1 MPVEKQITR
10 VYSKEQIFPIMS
22 DLLFESANKSLT
34 ITFNRPRVMNALT
47 REMVKEVKRVLREI
61 ARDEETRAVILRG
74 AGDNFCAGAD
84 IRVEKNCTLVE
95 YRDFV
100 SDIQDLTRA
109 LQDMDAVSIAAIQG
123 YCLGGGMEI
132 ACACDLRVAAE
143 DAHLGFPEV
152 GIGLT
157 ITSGAAHLLPRL
169 IGMTR
174 AKEMMLTGEPVDA
187 NTAGWVGLVNRVVP
201 RDALDATA
209 MELAEKVKAR
219 GPLAVATQKHLLD
232 ASIDASLDAVLR
244 MEGEAILTMFASHDG
259 QEGMSAFIEKRAPK
273 FTGE

>member
-1 MPVEKQITR
+1 
-10 VYSKEQIFPIMS
+10 MS
-22 DLLFESANKSLT
+22 ELFIESANQILT
-34 ITFNRPRVMNALT
+34 VTFNRPRMLNALT
-47 REMVKEVKRVLREI
+47 REMVRAVKEVLRDA
-61 ARDEETRAVILRG
+61 ARDAQTRVVIFRG
-74 AGDNFCAGAD
+74 AGDHFCSGAD
-84 IRVEKNCTLVE
+84 IRVEKGCTLVE

-100 SDIQDLTRA
+100 SDIQDITRA

-157 ITSGAAHLLPRL
+157 ITSGAAQLLPQL
-169 IGMTR
+169 VGMTR
-174 AKEMMLTGEPVDA
+174 AKEMMLTGEAVDA
-187 NTAGWVGLVNRVVP
+187 NTAGWMGLVNRVVP
-201 RDALDATA
+201 RDMLDGAA
-209 MELAEKVKAR
+209 IELADKIKSR

-232 ASIDASLDAVLR
+232 SSAGASLDAVLR
-244 MEGEAILTMFASHDG
+244 MEVEAILTTFASQDG
-259 QEGMSAFIEKRAPK
+259 QEGMAAFLKKRAPK

>member
-1 MPVEKQITR
+1 MPELI
-10 VYSKEQIFPIMS
+10 I
-22 DLLFESANKSLT
+22 ESANQILT
-34 ITFNRPRVMNALT
+34 ITLNRPRVMNALT
-47 REMVKEVKRVLREI
+47 REMVRELKNVLRDV
-61 ARDEETRAVILRG
+61 ARDGNTRVVILRG
-74 AGDNFCAGAD
+74 AGENFCAGAD
-84 IRVEKNCTLVE
+84 IRVEKSCTLVE

-157 ITSGAAHLLPRL
+157 TTSGMTHLLPRL
-169 IGMTR
+169 SGVTR

-187 NTAGWVGLVNRVVP
+187 NTAGWMGLVNRVVA

-209 MELAEKVKAR
+209 MQLAEKINSR

-232 ASIDASLDAVLR
+232 AGADASLDAVLR
-244 MEGEAILTMFASHDG
+244 MEVEAILTTFASHDG
-259 QEGMSAFIEKRAPK
+259 QEGMSAFIEKRAAVFRGDYRGHK
-273 FTGE
+273 